1 MKIRFLINFIAVLLL
16 ICSCGTNKIHSSQ
29 PTAATESESINTASG
44 WITLQEDQTM
54 DGYYRKNGK
63 IYCGGTPCGDE
74 SMSGVDVSSFQVYPG
89 SGYAKDMN
97 AVYYPILLMS
107 DHYTDC
113 ATMICVKYVV
123 EGAQPSSFKYL
134 EKDYALDGNTV
145 YYRGEIITVADVRS
159 FKVLAGP
166 KKFCIAVDKSHVY
179 IGGIVIPNADPTTF
193 SYDSTGVR
201 INDVSYSYTLKDKRH
216 TWEYIPPHNFQ
227 LLDSL
232 TSTE

>member
-1 MKIRFLINFIAVLLL
+1 MKISFTINFIAVLLL
-16 ICSCGTNKIHSSQ
+16 ICSCGTNKIHSFQTKVAPESQ
-29 PTAATESESINTASG
+29 TTNTASD
-44 WITLQEDQTM
+44 WIALQEDQAM

-74 SMSGVDVSSFQVYPG
+74 SMSGVDVGSFQVYPG

-107 DHYTDC
+107 DHYTNC
-113 ATMICVKYVV
+113 ATMICAEYVV

-134 EKDYALDGNTV
+134 ERDYALDENAV
-145 YYRGEIITVADVRS
+145 YYSGEIITVADVRS
-159 FKVLAGP
+159 LKVLTGP

-179 IGGIVIPNADPTTF
+179 IGGIVIPNADPITF

-201 INDVSYSYTLKDKRH
+201 INDVTYSYTLKDRRH
-216 TWEYIPPHNFQ
+216 TWEYIPPHKFQ

-232 TSTE
+232 SNTE